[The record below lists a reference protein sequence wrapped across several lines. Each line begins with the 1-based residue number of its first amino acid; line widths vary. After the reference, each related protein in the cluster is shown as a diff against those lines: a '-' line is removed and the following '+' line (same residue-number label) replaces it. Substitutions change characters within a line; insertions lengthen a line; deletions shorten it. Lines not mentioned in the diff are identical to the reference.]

1 MHSAIAGGR
10 IRHSLILHV
19 NEEIRYSSLLP
30 LFSSIIGK
38 VLWIHY
44 TVQFSAVVFFGGENI
59 QMCPGDSQHW
69 RLEVKWIDIGA
80 HQVQLIWFVKCVS
93 YIQRLPDN
101 LDNFSRVKAV
111 KRENTKD
118 KYLYNFHKNFQPA
131 GSWTGIDWRL

>member
-1 MHSAIAGGR
+1 M
-10 IRHSLILHV
+10 
-19 NEEIRYSSLLP
+19 
-30 LFSSIIGK
+30 
-38 VLWIHY
+38 
-44 TVQFSAVVFFGGENI
+44 QFSAVVFFFVGENI
-59 QMCPGDSQHW
+59 QMFPGDSQHW

-118 KYLYNFHKNFQPA
+118 KYLYNFHKNSHPVLQPEVVNIEDLPV
-131 GSWTGIDWRL
+131 SESYLVITHYTLHITHYRPHK